1 MFHTDS
7 QSVFGDSYWPN
18 DRMQIF
24 GTYTLAFFLEP
35 ESPSVLLYSLS
46 DIYYVLKKSQHQ
58 PFVAQIHGFLLF
70 LGYFICTYIYIY

>member
-1 MFHTDS
+1 
-7 QSVFGDSYWPN
+7 
-18 DRMQIF
+18 MQIF

-70 LGYFICTYIYIY
+70 LGYFENNICIYCIYNIYIY